1 MVLSQFLI
9 IILLLT
15 FLILKRGLV
24 FPLKNAI
31 KVSLAMVC
39 MAMSVNYI
47 LIDDIMIT
55 LALKIIVGLLVYLFT
70 LLVLFYRGFREIYN
84 SRGLSVG

>member
-1 MVLSQFLI
+1 
-9 IILLLT
+9 
-15 FLILKRGLV
+15 
-24 FPLKNAI
+24 
-31 KVSLAMVC
+31 
-39 MAMSVNYI
+39 
-47 LIDDIMIT
+47 MIT